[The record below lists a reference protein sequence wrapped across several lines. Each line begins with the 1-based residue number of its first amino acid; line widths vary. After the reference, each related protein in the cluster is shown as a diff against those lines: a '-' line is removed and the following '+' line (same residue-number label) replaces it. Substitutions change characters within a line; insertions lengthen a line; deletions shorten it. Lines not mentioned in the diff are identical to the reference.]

1 MVKNLPANARD
12 TGELGLIP
20 RSGRS
25 PGGGNDTTA
34 EATVN
39 ISALREMSPQASFS
53 TAKTS
58 DAKHFSDRAL
68 APVVGVNGGPRFPL
82 LRFEFP
88 PSV

>member
-1 MVKNLPANARD
+1 MVFKAFSKMRD
-12 TGELGLIP
+12 NKGSDGPFLSYLVMV
-20 RSGRS
+20 SW
-25 PGGGNDTTA
+25 
-34 EATVN
+34 
-39 ISALREMSPQASFS
+39 
-53 TAKTS
+53 